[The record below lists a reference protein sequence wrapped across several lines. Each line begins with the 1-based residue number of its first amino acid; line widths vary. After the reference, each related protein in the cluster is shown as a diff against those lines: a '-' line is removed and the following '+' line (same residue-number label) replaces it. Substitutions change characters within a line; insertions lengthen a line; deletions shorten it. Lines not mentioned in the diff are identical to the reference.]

1 MSEDIHG
8 DREVLMEV
16 INTYEVV
23 QGVYLRLCVTV
34 GTVDNNGN
42 TEIMETV
49 IFVKCCECR
58 DFAKVPCFLPKCH
71 SVTFSQKYFVFNQHN
86 LKFIV

>member
-58 DFAKVPCFLPKCH
+58 DLPKCR
-71 SVTFSQKYFVFNQHN
+71 VFCQNA
-86 LKFIV
+86 IVLRFHKNILFLISII